1 MLRIHFTARDLEH
14 VRIARGP
21 DPLWE
26 IVCSVCRLQTDEG
39 RIAFGPW
46 RRAVTPLLRGGG
58 GGGAGEVRA
67 ALTARSRSRCA
78 A

>member
-1 MLRIHFTARDLEH
+1 MLRIHFTARDLEY

-46 RRAVTPLLRGGG
+46 RRAVTPL
-58 GGGAGEVRA
+58 
-67 ALTARSRSRCA
+67 
-78 A
+78 